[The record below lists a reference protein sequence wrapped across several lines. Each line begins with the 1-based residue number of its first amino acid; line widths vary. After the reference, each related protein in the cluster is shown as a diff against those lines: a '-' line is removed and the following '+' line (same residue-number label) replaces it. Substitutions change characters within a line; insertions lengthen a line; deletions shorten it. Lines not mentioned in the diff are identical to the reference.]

1 MIRKS
6 PMKSPIQK
14 ISNAG
19 SKLVTAASSAVQHG
33 TQLTHAVV
41 SKANAKA
48 EEGKTNFDKILGSP
62 SYGEIKMKSPLKNT
76 KNSPPPRKNTVGG
89 GASRRSGVRDRIHM
103 FEATGGGGGYHSN
116 YQHESSPYHRGGRRY
131 SHSRASPQ
139 AGVASRRREK
149 KRDSS
154 KKSDSSIGEGG
165 IALQQKPIM
174 EKENASN
181 MSSPSTSY
189 TFASKDGVKKLS
201 PAFRRKKKKK
211 KQQMDND
218 DISVVNE
225 AEYVTR
231 RMDNRNIAK
240 MKDGA
245 DADKA
250 DMYERKESKQLQKPS
265 HTNQQ
270 QQQKNNIDESDAM
283 DIAELNRAAAMSAL
297 ASTQKPKHTN
307 QAHCRS
313 TTPVTNSINPTT
325 YRSSHK
331 KRASPKN
338 KEDIEHS
345 LIQSPLRK
353 HIKVVHESASN
364 GTTCAIAKQPFPLML
379 PEQLPPS
386 SQQQEKKENSG
397 DCHLDLLGAVSG
409 NTPLKCSSRYD
420 NSEDRNVEMID
431 RKQEDALDLLSS
443 AAFLFKTSRRNLG

>member
-1 MIRKS
+1 
-6 PMKSPIQK
+6 
-14 ISNAG
+14 
-19 SKLVTAASSAVQHG
+19 
-33 TQLTHAVV
+33 
-41 SKANAKA
+41 
-48 EEGKTNFDKILGSP
+48 
-62 SYGEIKMKSPLKNT
+62 
-76 KNSPPPRKNTVGG
+76 
-89 GASRRSGVRDRIHM
+89 
-103 FEATGGGGGYHSN
+103 
-116 YQHESSPYHRGGRRY
+116 
-131 SHSRASPQ
+131 
-139 AGVASRRREK
+139 
-149 KRDSS
+149 
-154 KKSDSSIGEGG
+154 
-165 IALQQKPIM
+165 M

-181 MSSPSTSY
+181 ILSPSTSY

-201 PAFRRKKKKK
+201 PAFRRKKKK

-409 NTPLKCSSRYD
+409 NTPLKCSSRVD
-420 NSEDRNVEMID
+420 CQREDRNVEMID